1 MRARVYDQTNHT
13 YYLSEVYGIM
23 NWGGERY
30 IVASNEKNEQ
40 RLCLVEAVD
49 FSTKPPYHVNIERI
63 DCNKVSEKL
72 PWIYLERDELS
83 NINQTLEN
91 TYHHEALHYFS
102 GYEYIWK
109 QQDKLAELIV
119 QGTIPYHELSNIKID
134 TKLPDWNYIE
144 NNQDIDRLMK
154 EFLGFHDSVIKQIN
168 YITGDYV
175 DKDGSMCLSESYDKK
190 IQMVFDSQWSG
201 SIEIVFEAVKVLHLV
216 PPGENYLGD
225 LFDASVF
232 IKDLMIYFYDTG
244 FDKIPESYDGTWVKA
259 LGMRWR
265 KCEKLQNSKK
275 SLKRT
280 IFGIR

>member
-23 NWGGERY
+23 NWGGDRY
-30 IVASNEKNEQ
+30 IVESNEKNEH
-40 RLCLVEAVD
+40 RLCLVEYLD

-63 DCNKVSEKL
+63 DCNKVSDKL

-119 QGTIPYHELSNIKID
+119 QRTIPYHELGNIKID

-154 EFLGFHDSVIKQIN
+154 EFMGFHDSVIKQIN

-201 SIEIVFEAVKVLHLV
+201 SIEIVFDVVKVLHLV
-216 PPGENYLGD
+216 PPEENYLGD
-225 LFDASVF
+225 LFDASIF
-232 IKDLMIYFYDTG
+232 IKDLMIYFYDTA
-244 FDKIPESYDGTWVKA
+244 FHEIPESYDGTWVKA

-265 KCEKLQNSKK
+265 KCENSQNSKQ

-280 IFGIR
+280 IFRRR

>member
-30 IVASNEKNEQ
+30 IVESNEKNEQ

-49 FSTKPPYHVNIERI
+49 FSTKPPYRVNIERI
-63 DCNKVSEKL
+63 DCNKISEKL
-72 PWIYLERDELS
+72 PWIYLGRDELS

-119 QGTIPYHELSNIKID
+119 QGTIPYHELGNIKID

-265 KCEKLQNSKK
+265 KCDKLQNSKQ

-280 IFGIR
+280 IFRRR